1 MEAINIK
8 SPGAGVTVVGAG
20 TELGSSGTAAM
31 LLATEPAPAHI
42 FFSFFFL
49 ISFCVTGDKIP
60 GPHTFVLSKHSTTT
74 ELCSQTPT
82 LVV

>member
-20 TELGSSGTAAM
+20 TELGSSGIAAM

-42 FFSFFFL
+42 FFFFFFL
-49 ISFCVTGDKIP
+49 NIF
-60 GPHTFVLSKHSTTT
+60 
-74 ELCSQTPT
+74 LCHRG
-82 LVV
+82 